1 MFVELKRI
9 AVTCIAT
16 TCAVLAPSAQAGET
30 TSAQSSAG
38 KATSGMTLRGNQE
51 GTAFDTL
58 TIEGEDRVHFKIER
72 PVLELAIDPS
82 LAPGLDWGSP
92 ADVLDRTVPDGVAP
106 FLRGAN
112 AALSP
117 YLARPWLRAFAHG
130 DVAGFQPQVDGVETW
145 RLVVADSRGE
155 AVRTFEGRGQ
165 PPQRILWDGRS
176 SDGQPAQ
183 PGRTYSYVFEA
194 RDRAGN
200 KRNFVGEGFQ
210 VAAYR
215 LETTHGPVLAFTG
228 TEGAPARSSDGTA
241 RAASPFV
248 LEAASWI
255 NQTSA
260 AKPVR
265 VTATARSIE
274 KANALAKDV
283 SRSLAPMLLGDPARV
298 QVQTHVQ
305 PDAHE
310 AGTVQIAPVP

>member
-1 MFVELKRI
+1 MFEDLKQI
-9 AVTCIAT
+9 AVTCIAA
-16 TCAVLAPSAQAGET
+16 TCAVLAPGAQAGEKP
-30 TSAQSSAG
+30 AAKSSDATAG
-38 KATSGMTLRGNQE
+38 MSMRGNQE
-51 GTAFDTL
+51 GTAFQSL
-58 TIEGEDRVHFKIER
+58 TVEGEDRVHFKIER
-72 PVLELAIDPS
+72 PPL
-82 LAPGLDWGSP
+82 
-92 ADVLDRTVPDGVAP
+92 VLDRTVPDGVAP

-112 AALSP
+112 AELSP
-117 YLARPWLRAFAHG
+117 YLARPWLRAFAYG

-145 RLVVADSRGE
+145 RLVVADSRGQ

-176 SDGQPAQ
+176 SEGEPAQ
-183 PGRTYSYVFEA
+183 PGRTYSYIFEA

-215 LETTHGPVLAFTG
+215 LETAQGPVLAFTG
-228 TEGAPARSSDGTA
+228 SEGASARSNDGSP
-241 RAASPFV
+241 RPASPFV

-255 NQTSA
+255 NQTSS

-265 VTATARSIE
+265 VTATARNNE
-274 KANALAKDV
+274 QANALAKDV

-305 PDAHE
+305 ADAFE

>member
-1 MFVELKRI
+1 M
-9 AVTCIAT
+9 
-16 TCAVLAPSAQAGET
+16 S
-30 TSAQSSAG
+30 
-38 KATSGMTLRGNQE
+38 MRGNQE
-51 GTAFDTL
+51 GTAFQSL
-58 TIEGEDRVHFKIER
+58 TVEGEDRVHFKIER
-72 PVLELAIDPS
+72 PPLELAIDPS

-112 AALSP
+112 AELSP
-117 YLARPWLRAFAHG
+117 YLARPWLRAFAYG

-145 RLVVADSRGE
+145 RLVVADSRGQ

-176 SDGQPAQ
+176 SEGEPAQ
-183 PGRTYSYVFEA
+183 PGRTYSYIFEA

-215 LETTHGPVLAFTG
+215 LETAQGPVLAFTG
-228 TEGAPARSSDGTA
+228 SEGASARSNDGSP
-241 RAASPFV
+241 RPASPFV

-255 NQTSA
+255 NQTSS

-265 VTATARSIE
+265 VTATARNNE
-274 KANALAKDV
+274 QANALAKDV

-305 PDAHE
+305 ADAFE